1 MEKTL
6 DSIGMACPL
15 PVINAQKAIESF
27 AEDGTHHVKVDNDT
41 AVQNLTRLGEHN
53 GFRVLSVQNGEK
65 EYTVTIEVKA
75 AAGKSAQVPAEAV
88 SCAIPAKGG
97 KVVILS
103 ANTMGSGD
111 EALGKKLMKAF
122 IFALTS
128 QDDVPE
134 KVICYNSGAFLT
146 TEDPDTI
153 KDLKSLEEAGAT
165 IMTCGT
171 CLDFYGLKEKL
182 QVGIIS
188 NMYDIVEAQMNASLI
203 IRP

>member
-6 DSIGMACPL
+6 DCMGMACPL
-15 PVINAQKAIESF
+15 PVINAKKAIESF
-27 AEDGTHHVKVDNDT
+27 AEDGTLHVKVDNDT

-182 QVGIIS
+182 QVGIVS